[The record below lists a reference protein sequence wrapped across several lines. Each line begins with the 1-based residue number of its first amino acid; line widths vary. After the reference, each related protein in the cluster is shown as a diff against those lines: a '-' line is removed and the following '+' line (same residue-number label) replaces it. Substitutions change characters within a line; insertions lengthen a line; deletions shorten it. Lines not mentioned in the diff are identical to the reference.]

1 MRTLFL
7 IISLI
12 VTTALHAEQPQ
23 ALITPK
29 SITEEGTAK
38 LVFETKIEHLGE
50 LDFREEYTH
59 FFEFTNKGNT
69 TLKILEAF
77 TPLGESEVHSFSE
90 EVAPGEKGW
99 INVKFK
105 SKDHIGKFAEY
116 FYIRSNSNGVKT
128 LSRIQ
133 INYEIYEYLTIGGDY
148 VAPTDQVNI
157 RQLPSVESPVVFQLS
172 NGESCKLISEDV
184 GDYVSKFDDAYWYEI
199 EHLGQKG
206 WVLSSLTEF

>member
-1 MRTLFL
+1 MRTIFF
-7 IISLI
+7 IISLLA
-12 VTTALHAEQPQ
+12 TTMLHAEQPQ
-23 ALITPK
+23 MTTPK
-29 SITEEGTAK
+29 SIEDGTAK
-38 LVFETKIEHLGE
+38 IVFQNKIEDLGE

-59 FFEFTNKGNT
+59 FFEFTNEGNT
-69 TLKILEAF
+69 TLKILDAF

-90 EVAPGEKGW
+90 EVATGEKGW
-99 INVKFK
+99 INVTFK

-157 RQLPSVESPVVFQLS
+157 RQLPSIESPVLFQMS
-172 NGESCKLISEDV
+172 KGESCKLLREDV
-184 GDYVSKFDDAYWYEI
+184 GDYIAKFDDAYWYQVEY
-199 EHLGQKG
+199 LGQKG

>member
-1 MRTLFL
+1 MRTIFL
-7 IISLI
+7 IISLL

-23 ALITPK
+23 MTTPK
-29 SITEEGTAK
+29 SIETGTAK
-38 LVFETKIEHLGE
+38 IVFQNKTEDLGE

-59 FFEFTNKGNT
+59 FFEFTNEGNT
-69 TLKILEAF
+69 TLKILNAF
-77 TPLGESEVHSFSE
+77 TPFGESEVHSFSE

-99 INVKFK
+99 INVKFQ

-133 INYEIYEYLTIGGDY
+133 INYEIHEYLTIGGDY

-157 RQLPSVESPVVFQLS
+157 RQLPSIESPVLFQMS
-172 NGESCKLISEDV
+172 KGESCKLVSEDV
-184 GDYVSKFDDAYWYEI
+184 GDYIAKFDDAYWYEV
-199 EHLGQKG
+199 EYLGQKG

>member
-1 MRTLFL
+1 MRTVIL

-12 VTTALHAEQPQ
+12 VTTVLHAEQPQ
-23 ALITPK
+23 AFTTK

-38 LVFETKIEHLGE
+38 LVFENKIEDLGE

-77 TPLGESEVHSFSE
+77 TPFGESEVHSFSE

-99 INVKFK
+99 VNVKFK

-157 RQLPSVESPVVFQLS
+157 RQLPSVESPVVLQLS
-172 NGESCKLISEDV
+172 HGESCKLISEDV
-184 GDYVSKFDDAYWYEI
+184 GDYVTKFDDAYWYKI
-199 EHLGQKG
+199 EHLGIKG